1 MTYHD
6 RKIAMLVRRRCREI
20 RLSDSWYSVVIWDII
35 HCAYIFP
42 FICFFF
48 TLDLFN
54 FFPVIIIP
62 RFGRIF
68 NFQNI
73 NFMIT
78 WSRSSWFVVVIIVL
92 NFKNELK
99 LKDTVEH
106 FVRYTASNI
115 WSFVVSPLQ
124 KSRNTI
130 QHRSQPSCIPCSFQ
144 CRRRYPSFQDD
155 SNQWCW
161 SRALEYVRWHLFRQL
176 PHHRQRSPGRRI
188 RSRNLWSQTGC
199 RCLCE
204 WKYFAANSRLQ

>member
-1 MTYHD
+1 MRYNPLC
-6 RKIAMLVRRRCREI
+6 I
-20 RLSDSWYSVVIWDII
+20 Y
-35 HCAYIFP
+35 FP
-42 FICFFF
+42 FHLFFF
-48 TLDLFN
+48 TLDLFH
-54 FFPVIIIP
+54 FFPVIIILS
-62 RFGRIF
+62 F
-68 NFQNI
+68 
-73 NFMIT
+73 
-78 WSRSSWFVVVIIVL
+78 VIIVL

-99 LKDTVEH
+99 MKDTVEH
-106 FVRYTASNI
+106 FVGYTASNI

-204 WKYFAANSRLQ
+204 WKFFAANSRLQ